1 MNTPSGSLVGAALV
15 AGLTGC
21 GGGGGGST
29 PDTPHQD
36 QYKDKDFSLVVREA
50 KAEEITAMEKVGA
63 TKTTVAGKTHY
74 VLTVKGAKTSIT
86 DEQGNVVPGITCDAA
101 VEGTNEALTRVP
113 GKACTFVA
121 DDVQGKVRVTVQ
133 SADHVNANSP
143 KVKYID
149 VVPPSLVSVTLDNQL
164 TENTIWNAYPLT
176 GTVTLSEKIP
186 AGKYDLTIQHSVM
199 GTIVVKDAVIADG
212 TNTVKIATQETLGH
226 TVGVGGGDMNQ
237 LSFTVSDTAGN
248 SSSIALLQA
257 PISML

>member
-1 MNTPSGSLVGAALV
+1 MNTPSGYLAGAALV

-21 GGGGGGST
+21 GGGGGST

-86 DEQGNVVPGITCDAA
+86 DEQGNVVPGITCDAV
-101 VEGTNEALTRVP
+101 VEGTNEALTKVP
-113 GKACTFVA
+113 GKKCTFVA

-133 SADHVNANSP
+133 SANHVNANSP

-149 VVPPSLVSVTLDNQL
+149 VVPPSLVDVKLDNQP

-199 GTIVVKDAVIADG
+199 GTIVVPGAVIADG
-212 TNTVKIATQETLGH
+212 TNTVKIATPETLFNTIG
-226 TVGVGGGDMNQ
+226 TGGGGIEQ
-237 LSFTVSDTAGN
+237 LSFPASDAAGN
-248 SSSIALLQA
+248 KAPTALLQE
-257 PISML
+257 PIGML